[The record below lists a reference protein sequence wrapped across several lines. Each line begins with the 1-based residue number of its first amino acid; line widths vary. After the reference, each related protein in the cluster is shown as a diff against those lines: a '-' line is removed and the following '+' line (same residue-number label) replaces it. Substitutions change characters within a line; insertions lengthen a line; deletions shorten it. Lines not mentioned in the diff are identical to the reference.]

1 MYASRRRKIVW
12 LSPSTMSVS
21 ATYRVVRKLGSLSKE
36 SMMESEGGKDRD
48 GAVGRPSLRAVEGST
63 LWPRVVSCAPGGR
76 AFAAVSRTARC
87 GAVGAV
93 SETRHTGRASHS
105 RPAHADDGGR
115 HAEAG
120 VEGEQRGKVEAL
132 GPQQHCEAGAQARI
146 VAGDGPRPEPLPA
159 SRRRGDDQ
167 ALRTLIK

>member
-1 MYASRRRKIVW
+1 
-12 LSPSTMSVS
+12 MSVS

-48 GAVGRPSLRAVEGST
+48 GAVGRPSLRAVEVST

-93 SETRHTGRASHS
+93 GA
-105 RPAHADDGGR
+105 AGGGGGGGG
-115 HAEAG
+115 G
-120 VEGEQRGKVEAL
+120 VGFCACSDPTPRRNKTS
-132 GPQQHCEAGAQARI
+132 
-146 VAGDGPRPEPLPA
+146 VA
-159 SRRRGDDQ
+159 
-167 ALRTLIK
+167 